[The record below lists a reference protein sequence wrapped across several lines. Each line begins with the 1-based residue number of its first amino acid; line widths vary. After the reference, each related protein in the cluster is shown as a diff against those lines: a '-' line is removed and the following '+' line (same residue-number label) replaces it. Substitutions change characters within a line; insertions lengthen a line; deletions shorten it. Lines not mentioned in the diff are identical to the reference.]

1 VEEKA
6 YRSLVADA
14 FNRIEKAFENVDP
27 DSAECENASG
37 AISITLS
44 DRSKIVVSPQPHVRQ
59 IWLAVASQGKAY
71 HFDFDSDSNQWID
84 DKTHS
89 LELFGQI
96 GQAVK
101 KATGISVE
109 IG

>member
-1 VEEKA
+1 VEEKE

-14 FNRIEKAFENVDP
+14 FSRIEKAFETVDP
-27 DSAECENASG
+27 DIAECENASG

-44 DRSKIVVSPQPHVRQ
+44 GGSRIVVSPQPHVRQ

-71 HFDFDSDSNQWID
+71 HFDFSVESKNWLD
-84 DKTHS
+84 DKTQN

-96 GQAVK
+96 TQAVK
-101 KATGISVE
+101 KATGLSIE
-109 IG
+109 MK